1 MAPKYIPKTAITTP
15 FGNFKFNYSCFSL
28 RNTGAMFQT
37 LMDSILSNLPFCM
50 VYIDDILISALQEEH
65 IRQICEVLQHLQNH
79 GLILQPAK
87 GLFGCP
93 SIKFLGH
100 TITSARV
107 NPLSSKVNTICHFLK
122 PQSIKSLQEFIG
134 MLTFYH

>member
-1 MAPKYIPKTAITTP
+1 MPDHFLLPNITDVTSFFHNVDILTKIDLTKRYFQVSMAPKYIPKTAITTP

-65 IRQICEVLQHLQNH
+65 IR
-79 GLILQPAK
+79 
-87 GLFGCP
+87 
-93 SIKFLGH
+93 
-100 TITSARV
+100 
-107 NPLSSKVNTICHFLK
+107 
-122 PQSIKSLQEFIG
+122 
-134 MLTFYH
+134 